1 MRNPTHEIPPVV
13 AKAYEAARQMTD
25 AIARVAD
32 EQQAQELHHEI
43 MDVVHG
49 HPAADVLLALAAAC
63 TDSVE
68 AMGGQFTIG
77 LMAVM
82 TIATQIHRDNQ
93 S

>member
-1 MRNPTHEIPPVV
+1 MSTPTHEMPPLV
-13 AKAYEAARQMTD
+13 AKAYAAARQMTD

-32 EQQAQELHHEI
+32 EKQAQELHHEI
-43 MDVVHG
+43 MDIVQG
-49 HPAADVLLALAAAC
+49 YPAADVLLALAAAC

-68 AMGGQFTIG
+68 AMEGEFTVG